1 MRMKIW
7 KTVSAVA
14 LAVTCIGM
22 TAFARPIPSSVATTP
37 VNNTLVSAADKNGKD
52 IKSLII
58 VETPIPEQYQ
68 DVVDN
73 IKTRD
78 GFEKVKADLNLKDV
92 TGASRDSDLIVLDV
106 KESRTIGQ
114 VEFPVTLTFS
124 AKGVVEDT
132 KGTILHYDG
141 NAWEVIDT
149 TIGEGTMK
157 GTFDSLSPVA
167 FVVDKTTL
175 KSGTSVGT
183 ESPKT
188 GVSVPVMGM
197 AVGLGAIVI
206 ATGLKKKEYN
216 R

>member
-1 MRMKIW
+1 M
-7 KTVSAVA
+7 
-14 LAVTCIGM
+14 
-22 TAFARPIPSSVATTP
+22 
-37 VNNTLVSAADKNGKD
+37 
-52 IKSLII
+52 
-58 VETPIPEQYQ
+58 
-68 DVVDN
+68 
-73 IKTRD
+73 
-78 GFEKVKADLNLKDV
+78 
-92 TGASRDSDLIVLDV
+92 
-106 KESRTIGQ
+106 
-114 VEFPVTLTFS
+114 TLTFS
-124 AKGVVEDT
+124 AKCVVEDT